1 MSSHSLRLAEVASII
16 LCTCFPMMPRLVKL
30 ISERRAKPNPTS
42 DSNSPI
48 RRAWRGKIQH
58 VVIDDS
64 ASGED
69 GAGLHAAEER
79 TRLGHLHQHWGGADP
94 MTSDDVG
101 GTLGTGDV
109 ELAMPIFDVRDF
121 SDLLEQRLNI
131 DFTVPGF
138 SYS

>member
-1 MSSHSLRLAEVASII
+1 MSSPLLRLAEVASII

-30 ISERRAKPNPTS
+30 ISDRKAKPKPTS
-42 DSNSPI
+42 YSNSPI
-48 RRAWRGKIQH
+48 RRAWRRKIQH
-58 VVIDDS
+58 VGIDDS

-69 GAGLHAAEER
+69 RASLHAVEGEN
-79 TRLGHLHQHWGGADP
+79 RLGRLHQQWGGAGP
-94 MTSDDVG
+94 MTSDDVRG
-101 GTLGTGDV
+101 NLGTGDV

-131 DFTVPGF
+131 DFTVPRL